1 MTRQKLVE
9 KAKKVAALMSSP
21 VEGEMIAASIKL
33 KQLLNEHNLTLK
45 ELGLKNLNLNPT
57 SKDVAEY
64 NDTIIEVVNK
74 VPYSLMNV
82 WIRDLFVKI
91 TRAYGVRGFVSRDG
105 YMTFVG
111 YASDIEIVKIMAVS
125 LRGFILSQIS
135 KRGYTDN
142 AAVSYAV
149 GVTDRVVKSIGSNV
163 DPIRMATIVDYMKK
177 NHSSITRACE
187 HIDNFKYSCSAY
199 NAGTAD
205 AEGYNV

>member
-82 WIRDLFVKI
+82 WIRDLFVKVS
-91 TRAYGVRGFVSRDG
+91 RAYGVRTVVKNDHV
-105 YMTFVG
+105 TFVG
-111 YASDIEIVKIMAVS
+111 YASDVEIVKIMVVS

-135 KRGYTDN
+135 KCGYTDDRT
-142 AAVSYAV
+142 ASGYAFGIV
-149 GVTDRVVKSIGSNV
+149 DKVVNSIGSAV
-163 DPIRMATIVDYMKK
+163 DHTKMATLAEYMYK
-177 NHSSITRACE
+177 NHGISEVSTQVN
-187 HIDNFKYSCSAY
+187 NFRFSCSAY
-199 NAGTAD
+199 QAGKSD

>member
-1 MTRQKLVE
+1 MMTERQKLVE
-9 KAKKVAALMSSP
+9 RAKKVAALMSSP

-45 ELGLKNLNLNPT
+45 ELGLQNLNLNPT

-82 WIRDLFVKI
+82 WIRDMFVKV
-91 TRAYGVRGFVSRDG
+91 TRAYGVKTFVIGDHL
-105 YMTFVG
+105 TFVG
-111 YASDIEIVKIMAVS
+111 YASDVEIVKIMAIS

-135 KRGYTDN
+135 KRGCTDN

-149 GVTDRVVKSIGSNV
+149 GVTDRVVKSIGSAV
-163 DPIRMATIVDYMKK
+163 DHDK
-177 NHSSITRACE
+177 NARVTEYLQGKYGLSGTSR